1 MSWRSQFSCFLGRCL
16 HIFPK
21 TTLRFGTWNCASW
34 RALRENLGLDPLPA
48 MPPARLPAS
57 PARWCSSLGETHN
70 PMGSLLL
77 SRAAG
82 STVLWL
88 DQDSWECCCPHA
100 SYVGNYAG
108 DFKHLQLPLWLT
120 VIGSKRILWIHLRA
134 VPISIDINRNPS
146 INWKHWMY
154 FCSAVSYSRFVFTRR
169 RTIVEWGLCD
179 IFVCLFVFCK

>member
-34 RALRENLGLDPLPA
+34 RALRENLGLDALPA
-48 MPPARLPAS
+48 MPPARLLAS
-57 PARWCSSLGETHN
+57 PARWCSSLRETHN
-70 PMGSLLL
+70 PMRSLLL
-77 SRAAG
+77 RRAAR

-108 DFKHLQLPLWLT
+108 DFKHLQLALWLT
-120 VIGSKRILWIHLRA
+120 LWL
-134 VPISIDINRNPS
+134 DLN
-146 INWKHWMY
+146 
-154 FCSAVSYSRFVFTRR
+154 VFYGFT
-169 RTIVEWGLCD
+169 WGLCQYLLTSTG
-179 IFVCLFVFCK
+179 IFALTESTECISIQLYLIPGLFSQGGGQ